1 MVEQQDANLHLQ
13 WIDGLSEWM
22 DDIVD
27 RSEYRVVVSPPTE
40 SIVGKSPALLLWYSV
55 AVV

>member
-13 WIDGLSEWM
+13 WIDGLSEWV